1 MLRLTC
7 RTCLSCFGKTYVGLR
22 SANTELD
29 GSSQPQLGLA
39 THLANPASPF
49 ASRLGAT
56 DTGSAPEGDVD
67 FLNLRAGR
75 FLSFLLGQ
83 LQNDSTYQPPK
94 HVKDFTDSLNQFSGD
109 IEVTSSAEKLNNI
122 VHSNFGYDALIRTRC
137 KHGHEEVR

>member
-1 MLRLTC
+1 MC
-7 RTCLSCFGKTYVGLR
+7 VFQTYVGLR
-22 SANTELD
+22 SASNELTS
-29 GSSQPQLGLA
+29 SSQPQLGLA

-49 ASRLGAT
+49 ASRLGDA
-56 DTGSAPEGDVD
+56 DAGSAPEGDVD

-75 FLSFLLGQ
+75 FLSFLLSQ
-83 LQNDSTYQPPK
+83 LQNDSAYQPPK

-109 IEVTSSAEKLNNI
+109 MEITSSAEKLNNI